1 MPIPSTQV
9 SPYECVI
16 DDATA
21 GRSARDVPGPDSTT
35 GDLAHGA
42 RAPPVH
48 LTMTELAQRWK
59 RTRKTIER
67 RYSEWGLR
75 PLRFGGRLLF
85 PLQQVLDCEQRAME
99 GEFVNTTE

>member
-21 GRSARDVPGPDSTT
+21 GRSARNVPGPDSTT
-35 GDLAHGA
+35 GDLVHGA

-48 LTMTELAQRWK
+48 LTMSELGQRW
-59 RTRKTIER
+59 RRQRKTIER
-67 RYSEWGLR
+67 RYAEWGLR

-85 PLQQVLDCEQRAME
+85 PIEQVLEAEKRAME
-99 GEFVNTTE
+99 GEFVSTE

>member
-9 SPYECVI
+9 SPYERVV

-21 GRSARDVPGPDSTT
+21 GRPARNVPGPDSAT
-35 GDLAHGA
+35 GDLVHGA

-48 LTMTELAQRWK
+48 LTMTELALRWK
-59 RTRKTIER
+59 RKRKTIER
-67 RYSEWGLR
+67 RYTEWGLR

-85 PLQQVLDCEQRAME
+85 PIAQVLEAERRAME
-99 GEFVNTTE
+99 GEFVNAAE